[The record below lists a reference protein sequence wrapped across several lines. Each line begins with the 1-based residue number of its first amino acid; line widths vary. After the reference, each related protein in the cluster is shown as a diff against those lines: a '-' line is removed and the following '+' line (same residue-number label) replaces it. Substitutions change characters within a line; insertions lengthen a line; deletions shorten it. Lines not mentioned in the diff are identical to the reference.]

1 MRASLYGA
9 SVPAFD
15 NSCSRLRNSFS
26 FCRLTAMRLPLTSVS
41 RRDRGFLRLL
51 TDVDVYAPPGLQFRG
66 RLLTPG
72 AALDVCQ
79 LPRPAV
85 LIEYAGRVRVGK
97 VTNSR
102 HSFAAQWLLWRFD
115 FDAGAWVE
123 VIRSVSADAA
133 WSVDFAPVALGL
145 LDAERMIDTSADL
158 ARPECERVTD
168 RLSVEL
174 DSTTREMRCH
184 VLAALDQYI
193 ATEIVRNSIRPLDL
207 RKKAA

>member
-1 MRASLYGA
+1 
-9 SVPAFD
+9 
-15 NSCSRLRNSFS
+15 
-26 FCRLTAMRLPLTSVS
+26 MRLPLTSVS

-51 TDVDVYAPPGLQFRG
+51 TDVDVYASPGLQFRG

-72 AALDVCQ
+72 AGFDVCE

-102 HSFAAQWLLWRFD
+102 YSWAAQWLLWRFD
-115 FDAGAWVE
+115 FDAGEWVE
-123 VIRSVSADAA
+123 VIRSVSADAS

-145 LDAERMIDTSADL
+145 LDAERMIDTRSEL

-168 RLSVEL
+168 QLSVEL
-174 DSTTREMRCH
+174 NAMTREMRCH

-193 ATEIVRNSIRPLDL
+193 ANEIVRSSLRPLDL